1 MSVCRHGG
9 AIVKMSEVEER
20 RVYLASLL
28 DPTRDELNE
37 LRDCEITLGMTMASP
52 KARSEAARRCE
63 ARDSARRTEET
74 RKAKTL
80 HHATRKTS
88 PAQLDRE
95 IAEAL
100 SLKTDMSAEQIERY
114 RSGRKWGWPA
124 DLSFKVATD
133 RPLSRTPGR
142 GPRMAIGSPPL
153 RPDERSHSTIRGS
166 ALNKSNGSRAE
177 TIALGTKW
185 AEDRFREDPDYS
197 AFTLDMVWIDPAVVP
212 KAKKREAM
220 KNLIC
225 TAAVKRWRALRDQ
238 AKSAEESS
246 RSPTR

>member
-9 AIVKMSEVEER
+9 AIVKMSEVEAR

-37 LRDCEITLGMTMASP
+37 LRDCEITLGMAMASP

-63 ARDSARRTEET
+63 AKDSARRTEET
-74 RKAKTL
+74 RKARTP

-100 SLKTDMSAEQIERY
+100 SPKTDMSAEQIERY

-142 GPRMAIGSPPL
+142 MTHMAIGSPPL
-153 RPDERSHSTIRGS
+153 RPDERSHSTIRGH
-166 ALNKSNGSRAE
+166 AMNKPNGDRAE
-177 TIALGTKW
+177 SIAFGTKW
-185 AEDRFREDPDYS
+185 AEDRFREDPDQKPGS
-197 AFTLDMVWIDPAVVP
+197 
-212 KAKKREAM
+212 
-220 KNLIC
+220 
-225 TAAVKRWRALRDQ
+225 LRQ
-238 AKSAEESS
+238 IHVSGS
-246 RSPTR
+246 